1 MNLKKGIVG
10 ETLITLLSIIL
21 GVLTNR
27 FLGAEQRGMLAA
39 VMLYPTILSSVS
51 SLQWDRQIISD
62 IKSKIVSSDLIKSQ
76 IVTTALTNGVVAA
89 LIVVVLSITD
99 NKISTHEI
107 ILIGIYSLIS
117 IPCSLI
123 QLYNNAYLIAKDRT
137 MQVYG
142 NRILMPLIMLCL
154 LMALISAHQISY
166 SHIVIITMIAWAM
179 TAIYIL
185 TAHKISLLNLKLD
198 YKNLITQLAQYKKNM
213 AHLLDSVSTHMDI
226 IVVLNLLPLNFAG
239 AYIFFKLIDLPFKI
253 ITFAFGTA
261 TAGLLVIGGNIN
273 IRYLGKYLIF
283 ITMIMGSVLI
293 IPINYLETIIDL
305 VVGPSYLQFSYL
317 IKPLTICFW
326 TSAVGLHGY
335 SLLTHAGAVA
345 KLYSVQKY
353 DFLLRT
359 LLMVALTQ
367 AFGWIGL
374 VLSIV
379 VSNCM
384 RVVIIGWQYAIYK
397 RLKVKDN
404 SVT

>member
-1 MNLKKGIVG
+1 MNLKKGIIG
-10 ETLITLLSIIL
+10 EALITLLSISL

-62 IKSKIVSSDLIKSQ
+62 VKSKIVSSDLIKSQ
-76 IVTTALTNGVVAA
+76 IATTALTNGVVAA

-99 NKISTHEI
+99 NKISAHQI
-107 ILIGIYSLIS
+107 MLIGAYSLIS

-137 MQVYG
+137 MQVYF
-142 NRILMPLIMLCL
+142 NRILMPFIMLSI
-154 LMALISAHQISY
+154 LMALISVNQIY
-166 SHIVIITMIAWAM
+166 YTHIVIITMMAWAM

-185 TAHKISLLNLKLD
+185 TAHKISLLNIKLD
-198 YKNLITQLAQYKKNM
+198 YKNFITQLAQYKRNM
-213 AHLLDSVSTHMDI
+213 AHLLDSVSTHIDI

-273 IRYLGKYLIF
+273 IRYLGKYLTFVTIL
-283 ITMIMGSVLI
+283 MGSVLI
-293 IPINYLETIIDL
+293 IPINFFETIIDL

-317 IKPLTICFW
+317 IKPLTLCFW
-326 TSAVGLHGY
+326 TSAVGVHGY

-359 LLMVALTQ
+359 ILMVALTL

-379 VSNCM
+379 ISNCM

-397 RLKVKDN
+397 RLKVQGKI
-404 SVT
+404 VT